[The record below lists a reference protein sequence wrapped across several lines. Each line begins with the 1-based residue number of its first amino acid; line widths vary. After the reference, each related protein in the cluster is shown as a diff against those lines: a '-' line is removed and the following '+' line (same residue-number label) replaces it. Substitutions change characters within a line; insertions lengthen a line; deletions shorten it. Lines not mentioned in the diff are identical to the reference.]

1 MIFIRE
7 KSDTRNNVESGIYCK
22 DLTLCNCGVGLY
34 RLRLNFSKRQKIEK
48 DREAWPAALCGVAKN
63 QTPVSTEQQQL
74 PPPLEQ
80 AARKEPSCEVG
91 EEGKAKL
98 EPRKMETRVPL
109 TASGINLRLYV
120 P

>member
-1 MIFIRE
+1 M
-7 KSDTRNNVESGIYCK
+7 
-22 DLTLCNCGVGLY
+22 
-34 RLRLNFSKRQKIEK
+34 K
-48 DREAWPAALCGVAKN
+48 DREAWPAALCGVAKS
-63 QTPVSTEQQQL
+63 QTPISTEQQQL
-74 PPPLEQ
+74 PLPLEQ

-109 TASGINLRLYV
+109 AASGINLRLYV